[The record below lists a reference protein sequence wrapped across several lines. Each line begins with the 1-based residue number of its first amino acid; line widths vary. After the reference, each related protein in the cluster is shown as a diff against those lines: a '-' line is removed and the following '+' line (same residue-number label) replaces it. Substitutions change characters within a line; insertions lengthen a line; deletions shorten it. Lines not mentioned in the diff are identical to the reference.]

1 MSFQS
6 TNPKSR
12 RQQQQNPDPLLNDV
26 SEVIIEQ
33 QRHGEGRPRKA
44 FVRTPPPLTRASV
57 RVATFTQGVPVRVPS
72 LFGNH

>member
-1 MSFQS
+1 MSLQS

-12 RQQQQNPDPLLNDV
+12 RQQQHPDPLLNDV

-33 QRHGEGRPRKA
+33 QRRGEGRPRQA
-44 FVRTPPPLTRASV
+44 VIRAPAPLVRESV

-72 LFGNH
+72 LFGSH